1 MRKRIRKFSVGELL
15 SWNKTKKGRDKIMIF
30 IFFKERRSALM
41 AKDITSATEYKIGNT
56 TYIVNLVFNK
66 NTSENISDIVKRL
79 IERDIKKQAA

>member
-1 MRKRIRKFSVGELL
+1 MK
-15 SWNKTKKGRDKIMIF
+15 
-30 IFFKERRSALM
+30 
-41 AKDITSATEYKIGNT
+41 KDITSTTEYKIGNT

>member
-1 MRKRIRKFSVGELL
+1 MKFSVGGLL
-15 SWNKTKKGRDKIMIF
+15 NWNKTAKGRDKIMIF
-30 IFFKERRSALM
+30 IFLKGRRLAYM
-41 AKDITSATEYKIGNT
+41 QKDITSATEYKIGNT

>member
-1 MRKRIRKFSVGELL
+1 M
-15 SWNKTKKGRDKIMIF
+15 F
-30 IFFKERRSALM
+30 IFRGRRIAYM
-41 AKDITSATEYKIGNT
+41 QKDITSATEYKIGNT

>member
-1 MRKRIRKFSVGELL
+1 MKFSVGVLL
-15 SWNKTKKGRDKIMIF
+15 NWNKTAKGRCKMFIF
-30 IFFKERRSALM
+30 IGRRVALM

-56 TYIVNLVFNK
+56 TYIVNVVFNK

>member
-1 MRKRIRKFSVGELL
+1 
-15 SWNKTKKGRDKIMIF
+15 
-30 IFFKERRSALM
+30 M
-41 AKDITSATEYKIGNT
+41 AKDITSAAEYKIGST

>member
-1 MRKRIRKFSVGELL
+1 MKFSVGGLL
-15 SWNKTKKGRDKIMIF
+15 NWNKTAKGRDKIMIF
-30 IFFKERRSALM
+30 IFLKGRRLSYM
-41 AKDITSATEYKIGNT
+41 QKDITSPTEYKIGNT

>member
-1 MRKRIRKFSVGELL
+1 MKFSVGELL
-15 SWNKTKKGRDKIMIF
+15 NWNKTKKGRDKIMIF
-30 IFFKERRSALM
+30 IFLKGRRLSYM
-41 AKDITSATEYKIGNT
+41 QKDITSATEYKIDNT

>member
-1 MRKRIRKFSVGELL
+1 MKLSVGVRLN
-15 SWNKTKKGRDKIMIF
+15 WNKTAKGRNKIMIF
-30 IFFKERRSALM
+30 IFLKGRRLAYM
-41 AKDITSATEYKIGNT
+41 QKDITSATEYKIGNT

>member
-1 MRKRIRKFSVGELL
+1 MKFSVGVLL
-15 SWNKTKKGRDKIMIF
+15 NWNKTAKGRDKIMIF
-30 IFFKERRSALM
+30 IFLKGRRLTYM
-41 AKDITSATEYKIGNT
+41 QKDITSATEYKIGNT

>member
-1 MRKRIRKFSVGELL
+1 
-15 SWNKTKKGRDKIMIF
+15 MIF
-30 IFFKERRSALM
+30 IFLKGRRLSYM
-41 AKDITSATEYKIGNT
+41 QKDITSATEYKIGNT

>member
-1 MRKRIRKFSVGELL
+1 MF
-15 SWNKTKKGRDKIMIF
+15 IF
-30 IFFKERRSALM
+30 IGRRLSFM
-41 AKDITSATEYKIGNT
+41 QKDITSATEYKIGNT

>member
-1 MRKRIRKFSVGELL
+1 MQ
-15 SWNKTKKGRDKIMIF
+15 
-30 IFFKERRSALM
+30 
-41 AKDITSATEYKIGNT
+41 KDITSATEYKIDNT

>member
-1 MRKRIRKFSVGELL
+1 MKFSVGKLL
-15 SWNKTKKGRDKIMIF
+15 NWNKTKKGRDKIMIF
-30 IFFKERRSALM
+30 IFLKGRRLSYM
-41 AKDITSATEYKIGNT
+41 QKDITSATEYKIGNT

>member
-1 MRKRIRKFSVGELL
+1 MKFSVGVLL
-15 SWNKTKKGRDKIMIF
+15 SWNKTKKGRDRIMIF
-30 IFFKERRSALM
+30 IFLKGRRLSYM
-41 AKDITSATEYKIGNT
+41 QKDITSATEYKIGNT

>member
-1 MRKRIRKFSVGELL
+1 MKFSVGELL
-15 SWNKTKKGRDKIMIF
+15 NWNKTKKGRDKIMIF
-30 IFFKERRSALM
+30 IFLKGRRLSYM
-41 AKDITSATEYKIGNT
+41 QKDITSATEYKIGNT

>member
-1 MRKRIRKFSVGELL
+1 MKFSVGGLL
-15 SWNKTKKGRDKIMIF
+15 NWNKTAKGRDKIMIF
-30 IFFKERRSALM
+30 IFLKGRRLSYM
-41 AKDITSATEYKIGNT
+41 QKDITSATEYKIGNT

>member
-1 MRKRIRKFSVGELL
+1 MKFSVGVLL

-30 IFFKERRSALM
+30 IFLKGRRLSYM
-41 AKDITSATEYKIGNT
+41 QKDITSATEYKIGNT

>member
-1 MRKRIRKFSVGELL
+1 MKFSLGVLL

-30 IFFKERRSALM
+30 IFLKGRRLSYM
-41 AKDITSATEYKIGNT
+41 QKDITSATEYKIGNT

>member
-1 MRKRIRKFSVGELL
+1 MKFSVGELL

-56 TYIVNLVFNK
+56 TYIVNVKFAPDCK
-66 NTSENISDIVKRL
+66 ENISDVVRRL
-79 IERDIKKQAA
+79 IERDIEKQSKQAA

>member
-1 MRKRIRKFSVGELL
+1 MKFSVGGLL
-15 SWNKTKKGRDKIMIF
+15 NWNKTAKGRDKIMIF
-30 IFFKERRSALM
+30 IFLKGRRLSYM
-41 AKDITSATEYKIGNT
+41 QKDITSATEYKIDNT